1 MVWYFWLF
9 GSEVEY
15 FENTSLYLQAEIGLL
30 ALHEQIL
37 EQIEDLLWTNLTDIL
52 PRESSAKFNWNLLSG
67 FREKYENATS

>member
-30 ALHEQIL
+30 ALPFI
-37 EQIEDLLWTNLTDIL
+37 WTNLTDIL

>member
-15 FENTSLYLQAEIGLL
+15 FENTQNTSLYLQAEIGLL
-30 ALHEQIL
+30 ALHIHKFPF
-37 EQIEDLLWTNLTDIL
+37 IWTNLIDIL

>member
-30 ALHEQIL
+30 ALHIHEFPFI
-37 EQIEDLLWTNLTDIL
+37 WTNLTDIL
-52 PRESSAKFNWNLLSG
+52 PRESSAKFSWNLLSG

>member
-30 ALHEQIL
+30 ALHIHKFPF
-37 EQIEDLLWTNLTDIL
+37 IWTNLIDIL